1 MVIKRVGPLS
11 VAKIAAVLY
20 GGIGLIVG
28 GVLALI
34 GMAGLASRI
43 YSDNPGSSFLGPL
56 FGVGAIVIL
65 PICYAIGGFIVALI
79 MAAIFNVAAGI
90 TGGVEIDVQ

>member
-20 GGIGLIVG
+20 AGIGLLVG
-28 GVLALI
+28 AVFALI
-34 GMAGLASRI
+34 GMAGLASRMG
-43 YSDNPGSSFLGPL
+43 SDNPGSAFLGPL

-65 PICYAIGGFIVALI
+65 PVCYGIGGFIIALI
-79 MAAIFNVAAGI
+79 MAAIFNLAAGI
-90 TGGVEIDVQ
+90 TGGIEIDVQ